1 MAQTGLESAE
11 TAAAL
16 CACVK
21 PDQLIVCDALACSEP
36 FHMGRTVQI
45 CSTGISPGSGVEN
58 AREELS
64 ERTLGIP
71 VAAVGIPTVS
81 RLLCDKP
88 DYADLLIT
96 PKPID
101 RLVRQG
107 SELIA
112 AGVNLFLHPSLSA
125 EDIAGLIF

>member
-11 TAAAL
+11 AAAAL
-16 CACVK
+16 CAAVK
-21 PDQLIVCDALACSEP
+21 PEQLIVCDALACSEP
-36 FHMGRTVQI
+36 SHMGRTVQI

-71 VAAVGIPTVS
+71 TAAIGIPTVS
-81 RLLCDKP
+81 RILHGREGF
-88 DYADLLIT
+88 ADLLIT

-101 RLVRQG
+101 RLIKQG
-107 SELIA
+107 SALISQA
-112 AGVNLFLHPSLSA
+112 VNLYLHPSLTA
-125 EDIAGLIF
+125 GDIAGLMG